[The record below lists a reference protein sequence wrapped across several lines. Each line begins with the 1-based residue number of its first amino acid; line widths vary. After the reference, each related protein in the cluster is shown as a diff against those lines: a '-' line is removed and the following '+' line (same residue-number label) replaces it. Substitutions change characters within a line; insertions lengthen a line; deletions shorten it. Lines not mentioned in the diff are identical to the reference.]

1 MGNIRIRLFANDC
14 SLRTMSKVQG
24 KDATLLNNLSGSEI
38 ANELDSRLRDLE
50 KNIAV
55 AREFIKLADES
66 YSELRHKW
74 NLLHEEVSNKSQTHA
89 TGEAIATDEKTARPR
104 NKKQSKTRDT
114 RLTVLDESKSP
125 SSARISPKPE
135 TDVKR
140 VKNANRAKKEPEIS
154 SDDADSPSLE
164 KPSQPYRDPGR
175 RRGKASGRN

>member
-1 MGNIRIRLFANDC
+1 MQEKEAN
-14 SLRTMSKVQG
+14 
-24 KDATLLNNLSGSEI
+24 LLNNLSGSEI

-74 NLLHEEVSNKSQTHA
+74 NLLHEEVRNKSLANTTERA
-89 TGEAIATDEKTARPR
+89 VAADEKKEIRLGKKAHSKIKPR
-104 NKKQSKTRDT
+104 EAPT
-114 RLTVLDESKSP
+114 LDEPKNL
-125 SSARISPKPE
+125 SSADAVAKPE
-135 TDVKR
+135 VHLRRAKTV
-140 VKNANRAKKEPEIS
+140 NRSKKEPETS
-154 SDDADSPSLE
+154 SENTDSVASE